1 MLTLGSRSL
10 WRTPLPV
17 NNQSAKAV
25 ANLARLNPTKDAANS
40 NMDETIRKQIHGLVA
55 AGRIAS
61 ADLVLLLAKALE
73 VRFTGTLYVQSQ
85 SLGRSTF
92 LFQNGAPEAVRAPR
106 QGRLVA
112 GDLGDILPPE
122 QIAFVENHAA
132 AHHVDELTALGHLHL
147 LPELTLKRLRE
158 HCLLRALSEL
168 VEAPVALDYRF
179 TKEREKGDD
188 FVRAPLEP
196 LTCFATVLAKTRD
209 LTSYRQTVS
218 SVRQA
223 ILKPIGTSIPTELP
237 GPARQVLLAL
247 RREPVTFDTLRLRR
261 VAPEDT
267 LIASIWAL
275 LASGGLRAEPKTSA
289 LPPSPSVLP
298 HSQRT
303 PTTRVPPA
311 STVRTRAATEATA
324 PLYSMP
330 VRASQVPTRAPGP
343 SAESPPSSR
352 GGEEMGVESASFDAW
367 TRAVADPRCSDRA
380 LRVAERA
387 AARFP
392 KNPRILFYLGVLQ
405 VKCGLGEEGEQTLR
419 RVLKL
424 DPEHTEAQ
432 KELHSVQKQNGARSQ
447 TRPTALLERLG
458 ARKSS

>member
-1 MLTLGSRSL
+1 
-10 WRTPLPV
+10 
-17 NNQSAKAV
+17 
-25 ANLARLNPTKDAANS
+25 
-40 NMDETIRKQIHGLVA
+40 MDETIRKQIHGLVA

-73 VRFTGTLYVQSQ
+73 VRFTGTLNVQSQ

-92 LFQNGAPEAVRAPR
+92 LFEAGAPEAVRAPR
-106 QGRLVA
+106 QGRLVSSELS
-112 GDLGDILPPE
+112 DVLPPE
-122 QIAFVENHAA
+122 QIDFLQKHAA
-132 AHHVDELTALGHLHL
+132 AHGVDELTALGHLHL
-147 LPELTLKRLRE
+147 LPELTLRRLRE

-179 TKEREKGDD
+179 TKEKEKSND
-188 FVRAPLEP
+188 FVRAPLDP
-196 LTCFATVLAKTRD
+196 LLCFATVLAKGRD
-209 LTSYRQTVS
+209 LTSYKQAVTS
-218 SVRQA
+218 IRQA
-223 ILKPIGTSIPTELP
+223 ILKPVGTALPTELP
-237 GPARQVLLAL
+237 AVTRQVLLAL
-247 RREPVTFDTLRLRR
+247 RREPVSFETMRLRR
-261 VAPEDT
+261 IAPEEA

-275 LASGGLRAEPKTSA
+275 LATGGLRAEPKTSA
-289 LPPSPSVLP
+289 LPPKSSAVPPKSSALPPTASVLPP
-298 HSQRT
+298 HSQRA
-303 PTTRVPPA
+303 PSTRVPPA
-311 STVRTRAATEATA
+311 STVRPRAITEAQS

-330 VRASQVPTRAPGP
+330 VRTSQVPTRAPGP
-343 SAESPPSSR
+343 STEAPASSR
-352 GGEEMGVESASFDAW
+352 GGEEMSVESASFDAW

-405 VKCGLGEEGEQTLR
+405 VKCGLGQEGEQTLR

-424 DPEHTEAQ
+424 DPEHIEAQ
-432 KELHSVQKQNGARSQ
+432 KELHAVQRQNAARSQ